1 MGKGDETVGRV
12 ATEIEVA
19 GLGICHAVR
28 HTLNGGCY
36 QWRITFNRKSVL
48 GDFSTDNK
56 KALASA
62 FMKLKIRF
70 KLK

>member
-1 MGKGDETVGRV
+1 MGKGDETVNQI
-12 ATEIEVA
+12 ATEIEVE
-19 GLGICHAVR
+19 GLGTCQAVR

-48 GDFSTDNK
+48 GEFSTDNN

-62 FMKLKIRF
+62 FVKLKIRF